1 MIQKIAFSS
10 SCSRSGKVQCQ
21 RATFPPPSKIKFR
34 IISSRILSLP
44 YSSARVYASWKNER
58 KEGKQVGLNFTPR
71 SRYYSVRKLKIRGT
85 KFTPRSFFPPG
96 VDFNLKIKFEENGNE
111 SRSRRVNVNVGRFET
126 RNKNWT
132 TSEERGEW

>member
-21 RATFPPPSKIKFR
+21 RATFSPPLEDKVSYYILAYPF
-34 IISSRILSLP
+34 SSC
-44 YSSARVYASWKNER
+44 SSARVYASWKNER

-96 VDFNLKIKFEENGNE
+96 VDFNLKIKFEEYGNE

-126 RNKNWT
+126 RNKKLDDI
-132 TSEERGEW
+132 